1 MGQPEGPKT
10 YGLLSKT
17 DAYLNKL
24 DTDVTKRQEYLAG
37 AGWARVPPWPADLTL
52 ESPREPS
59 GPCAVRTQLAPG
71 GTVNRP
77 RRAMLAADGLHAV
90 CTFGGDGEVWELYA

>member
-37 AGWARVPPWPADLTL
+37 AGVGSSPAVACRSHAGVAAGTI
-52 ESPREPS
+52 R
-59 GPCAVRTQLAPG
+59 GPAQFAPNWHP
-71 GTVNRP
+71 VAP
-77 RRAMLAADGLHAV
+77 
-90 CTFGGDGEVWELYA
+90 